1 MVKKNA
7 ILRLRNIEQEGAISA
22 KENKTLV
29 TRYSLHEVTRFR
41 LASSLASF
49 NTTNALYMEISR
61 QLMTVSEGNSEFW
74 GSKTHYF
81 PLGRSSRVL

>member
-1 MVKKNA
+1 MFCSKRVRSLSFILVYKQVSVFLKNF
-7 ILRLRNIEQEGAISA
+7 S
-22 KENKTLV
+22 K
-29 TRYSLHEVTRFR
+29 VTRFR

>member
-1 MVKKNA
+1 MSFILVYKQVSVFLKNF
-7 ILRLRNIEQEGAISA
+7 S
-22 KENKTLV
+22 K
-29 TRYSLHEVTRFR
+29 VTRFR